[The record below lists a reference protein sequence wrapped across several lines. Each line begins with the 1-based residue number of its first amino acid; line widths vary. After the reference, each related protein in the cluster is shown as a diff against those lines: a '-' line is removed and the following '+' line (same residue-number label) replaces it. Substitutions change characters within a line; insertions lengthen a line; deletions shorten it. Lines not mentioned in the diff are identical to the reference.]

1 MEINAKKGEFVELA
15 NGLYKVQALKGKEFG
30 LLVSKNIKTI
40 QSSLK
45 DLEEASQPSPEF
57 KKLAIEIQEIV
68 SSEGDDSEKIKS
80 LEEENKE
87 LIESRKKQIAKVQS
101 DLEKEIKLKL
111 FPIKETL
118 LPEDIT
124 GEQILGIDKI
134 IE

>member
-15 NGLYKVQALKGKEFG
+15 NGLYKVQELKGKEFG
-30 LLVSKNIKTI
+30 LVVSKNIKTI

-45 DLEEASQPSPEF
+45 ELEDASQPSAAF
-57 KKLAIEIQEIV
+57 KKLAIQIQEIV
-68 SSEGDDSEKIKS
+68 ANEGDDSIKIKS
-80 LEEENKE
+80 LEEEHKE
-87 LIESRKKQIAKVQS
+87 LIESRKQQIADIQLTL
-101 DLEKEIKLKL
+101 DEEIKLEL
-111 FPIKETL
+111 FPIKENI

>member
-15 NGLYKVQALKGKEFG
+15 NGLYKVQELKGKEFG
-30 LLVSKNIKTI
+30 LVVSKNIKTI

-45 DLEEASQPSPEF
+45 ELEDASQPSAEF
-57 KKLAIEIQEIV
+57 KKLAIQIQEIV
-68 SSEGDDSEKIKS
+68 ANEGDDSIKIKS
-80 LEEENKE
+80 LEEEHKE
-87 LIESRKKQIAKVQS
+87 LIESRKQQIADIQ
-101 DLEKEIKLKL
+101 LTLNEEIKLEL
-111 FPIKETL
+111 FPIKENI